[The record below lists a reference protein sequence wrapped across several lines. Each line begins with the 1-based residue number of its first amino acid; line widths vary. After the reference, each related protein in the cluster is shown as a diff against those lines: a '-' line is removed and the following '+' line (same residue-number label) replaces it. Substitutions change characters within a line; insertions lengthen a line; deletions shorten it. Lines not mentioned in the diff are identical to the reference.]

1 MVNQMRKLKVDGDY
15 VRKPGET
22 SQHASARLS
31 IAGADRI
38 MIYALFHNRL
48 DSLKAGCHCELLRS
62 LQPTSPTD
70 NRPIN
75 SDLVKGR
82 LYLFKSTSKVLRS
95 KC

>member
-38 MIYALFHNRL
+38 MIYALLHN
-48 DSLKAGCHCELLRS
+48 
-62 LQPTSPTD
+62 
-70 NRPIN
+70 
-75 SDLVKGR
+75 
-82 LYLFKSTSKVLRS
+82 
-95 KC
+95 